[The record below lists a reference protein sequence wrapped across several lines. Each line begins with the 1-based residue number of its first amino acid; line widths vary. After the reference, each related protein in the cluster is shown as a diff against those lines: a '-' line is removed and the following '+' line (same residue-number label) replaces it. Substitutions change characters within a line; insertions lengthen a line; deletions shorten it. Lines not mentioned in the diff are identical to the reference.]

1 MGGSGNQVS
10 VTIAGGPSVQV
21 AWQAGMNAQNALELA
36 WNQINNSTSFTYG
49 LQYYG
54 SADGYLLFMVNET
67 YDSFLSSA
75 APYYYWE
82 FFVNGVSQNQGIDST
97 ILNPG
102 DAVSFGFSQY
112 SLEQHAGTTLEAK
125 AKFQGKRLVAAR

>member
-1 MGGSGNQVS
+1 MGESGDQVS
-10 VTIAGGPSVQV
+10 VTIAGGPSVEV

-36 WNQINNSTSFTYG
+36 WNQINNSASFTYG

-54 SADGYLLFMVNET
+54 STFGYLLFMVNET

-82 FFVNGVSQNQGIDST
+82 FFVNGVSQNQGIDTT
-97 ILNPG
+97 ILNSG
-102 DAVSFGFSQY
+102 DAVSFAFSQY
-112 SLEQHAGTTLEAK
+112 SSELHAGTTLAAK
-125 AKFQGKRLVAAR
+125 AKFQSERLVSAR